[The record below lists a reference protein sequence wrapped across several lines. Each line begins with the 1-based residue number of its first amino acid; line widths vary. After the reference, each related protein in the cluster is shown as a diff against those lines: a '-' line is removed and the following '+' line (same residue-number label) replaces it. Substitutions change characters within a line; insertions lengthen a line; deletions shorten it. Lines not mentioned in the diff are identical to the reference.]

1 MPVGQ
6 GIDVASGSIS
16 GAEFFCLLVEHE
28 EQSEY
33 ATALGDMMVQH
44 DSNVIE
50 DGWRHK
56 FRAVLKSI
64 QVQLHHYTDN
74 WVFAWH

>member
-1 MPVGQ
+1 MPVGH

-16 GAEFFCLLVEHE
+16 GAEFFCLLVGHE

-33 ATALGDMMVQH
+33 ATALGDKMVQQ
-44 DSNVIE
+44 DSNVLE

-56 FRAVLKSI
+56 FRANLKRI